1 MKRKSVLLMATLA
14 LTLLLAGTGQAFVL
28 SGTNLDVGVSDGGG
42 LVDIPAKQGITFN
55 PGPLPNDFSY
65 PGTPF
70 EFVSI
75 SINGAYQTSGVN
87 GASVNPWGLTT
98 TNVSASG
105 TLQANSTMA
114 AYSFNGQKILY
125 SQAVVFD
132 MADKEIDV
140 TMKIKNLSADG
151 STLKNVYISRGMDP
165 DQDVLKYGTFETN
178 NVIPGKFGSQIM
190 AVGPKTGLYVDMKDN
205 TFFFAGVPAISGIN
219 GGIWST
225 DPLFLGAGGLVN
237 GALAGN
243 PRDYS
248 INMTWFL
255 GDIGY
260 DESRTIDFDYRF
272 GTVPVPPSVWL
283 FGSGLLGLVGLRRK
297 LFKA

>member
-1 MKRKSVLLMATLA
+1 MKKKSVFLLMATLA

-28 SGTNLDVGVSDGGG
+28 SGTNLDVGVSPGGG
-42 LVDIPAKQGITFN
+42 LVDIPAKQGITFK

-98 TNVSASG
+98 TNVSAGS

-140 TMKIKNLSADG
+140 TMKIKNLSVDG

-178 NVIPGKFGSQIM
+178 NTIPGKAGSQIM

-205 TFFFAGVPAISGIN
+205 TFFFTGVAAISDSSPLFP
-219 GGIWST
+219 WAT
-225 DPLFLGAGGLVN
+225 DPVVLYNGGAGGLVN

-248 INMTWFL
+248 INLTWFL

-272 GTVPVPPSVWL
+272 GNVPVPPSV
-283 FGSGLLGLVGLRRK
+283 
-297 LFKA
+297 